1 MYSDLDQAAASCQSG
16 AWQHLFLDRL
26 KKHPCSESSPVQ
38 RASWRCH
45 LCGRRRKCRKEVVIW
60 GFGYNRS
67 TLRGLRGFSSQM
79 TEEEKEKG
87 LQMYTG
93 PEYWALLY
101 EGESGHWVRDFII
114 TLSDLNCI
122 MRFVTTKSSCTTIF
136 ATRLCIKSSSQ
147 FLWKCLMRR
156 AKWKDA
162 SSIQTCA
169 RSQRNFSS
177 VLKKVSEK
185 SFK

>member
-1 MYSDLDQAAASCQSG
+1 MALPSVWSPSQVSQRSRHMGLWLQSLH
-16 AWQHLFLDRL
+16 ATRSARFFIADD
-26 KKHPCSESSPVQ
+26 
-38 RASWRCH
+38 WRGEGKRFTDVH
-45 LCGRRRKCRKEVVIW
+45 GSRRNRRRESK
-60 GFGYNRS
+60 
-67 TLRGLRGFSSQM
+67 
-79 TEEEKEKG
+79 
-87 LQMYTG
+87 
-93 PEYWALLY
+93 YWALLY

-136 ATRLCIKSSSQ
+136 ATRSCIKSSSQ

-169 RSQRNFSS
+169 NSQRNFSS

-185 SFK
+185 LFK